1 MCQRERQEEAG
12 GRGGRVAEKTEE
24 AEREKVFCKVQT
36 KRSDRPKRFLWSNF
50 NIQLDVSFS
59 CLSFSSFVAQVA
71 WLLSAPH
78 LANDK
83 Q

>member
-1 MCQRERQEEAG
+1 MPARKTGRG
-12 GRGGRVAEKTEE
+12 RGRGGRVAEKTEE